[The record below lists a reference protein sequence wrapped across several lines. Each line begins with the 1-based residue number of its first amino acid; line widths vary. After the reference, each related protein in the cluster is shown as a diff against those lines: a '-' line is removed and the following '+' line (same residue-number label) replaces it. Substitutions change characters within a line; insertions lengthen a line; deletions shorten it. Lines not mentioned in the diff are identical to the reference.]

1 MGSALAL
8 WKTFIVISRCESP
21 IVVVLT
27 GSMEPAYVRGDLLF
41 LSYYDYPVEVGD
53 VIVYKLD
60 YQEIPIV
67 HRALQI

>member
-1 MGSALAL
+1 
-8 WKTFIVISRCESP
+8 
-21 IVVVLT
+21 
-27 GSMEPAYVRGDLLF
+27 MEPAYVRGDLLF